1 MIRPSRIPPTAA
13 ATCDPTAE
21 LPPRERILHA
31 AHALFYGEGIRATG
45 IDKVIAHAQV
55 TKVTFYRQFASK
67 DALVLAYLDYRH
79 LLWMHWLHTTLA
91 AHRAQGHAPLEALV
105 AAMADWFQRED
116 FRGCAFLNATAELG
130 ATSPEVMTLVRAHK
144 ADMAKALARL
154 LPPGAGRAARS
165 RALAMVVD
173 GAILQ
178 AQMGLPVGAVLDGLR
193 TLAQPLCRA

>member
-1 MIRPSRIPPTAA
+1 MNSLPRTLSV
-13 ATCDPTAE
+13 D

-31 AHALFYGEGIRATG
+31 AHDLFYGEGIRATG
-45 IDKVIAHAQV
+45 IDKVIAQAQV

-67 DALVLAYLDYRH
+67 DALVLAYLVHRH
-79 LLWMHWLHTTLA
+79 ALWMAWLRTTLA
-91 AHRAQGHAPLEALV
+91 AHGAQGHTPLQALV
-105 AAMADWFQRED
+105 ATMGAWFRRED

-130 ATSPEVMTLVRAHK
+130 ATSPEVMALVRAHK

-165 RALAMVVD
+165 RALAMAVD

-178 AQMGLPVGAVLDGLR
+178 AQMGLPVDAVLAGLR
-193 TLAQPLCRA
+193 TLAQPVCAA